1 MEKSSS
7 KQEVSE
13 EGTWLQRGART
24 DGSVTEI
31 KRLPLSFV
39 VLFWFLLLFV
49 LFSLLFVL
57 FYACLLY
64 A

>member
-24 DGSVTEI
+24 DGSVIEI
-31 KRLPLSFV
+31 ERLPLSFV

-57 FYACLLY
+57 FYACHLY